1 MADLRRTDLRLR
13 AERAIL
19 VQVASHWDRFEADE
33 TFEELENLSRT
44 AGAVVVGR
52 VRQQKSK
59 PDPRH
64 YLGRGK
70 LEELRGFCQELDP
83 DVVICDDELRPAQ
96 VRALESA
103 LDVKV
108 VDRSEVILDIF
119 AAHAHTTQAKL
130 QVELAQLEYEFPRLK
145 KIWSHLDRTAG
156 GTLGGPA
163 GGGIGVRGPGEKQL
177 EADRRLVQ
185 KRIQDLKKGIEEIK
199 KRRHTAATERRET
212 FVTATFVGYTNA
224 GKSSLMNALTGAGV
238 SVRDRLFETLD
249 TRTRSWRLPN
259 GRDVLLSDTVGFI
272 RKFPHHLAASFHATL
287 EEAREADLLLH
298 VVDAAKHDAEQE
310 ISAVNGVLEQID
322 CVHKP
327 TIYLLNKVDLLEDA
341 PEVTLVK
348 KLVDQVICTSALTG
362 RGLDELA
369 REVAG
374 FLDSQQAEFTVRT
387 NVGNGRLVSYLHS
400 RGQILDQRFEDETL
414 QLTVKIS
421 PRLAGTIR
429 NMGGEVVGA
438 ETGEAAAA
446 REATIADQGPVASPG
461 PSTQ

>member
-13 AERAIL
+13 AEQAIL
-19 VQVASHWDRFEADE
+19 VQVASHLDKSEADE

-52 VRQQKSK
+52 VRQQRSR

-64 YLGRGK
+64 YLGKGK
-70 LEELRGFCQELDP
+70 LEELRQLCGELNP

-103 LDVKV
+103 LDIKV

-119 AAHAHTTQAKL
+119 AGHARTDQAKL

-156 GTLGGPA
+156 GSLGGPA

-177 EADRRLVQ
+177 ESDRRIVQ
-185 KRIQDLKKGIEEIK
+185 KRIHDLKKELDTIER
-199 KRRHTAATERRET
+199 RRHTTAADRHET
-212 FVTATFVGYTNA
+212 FPAVALVGYTNA

-249 TRTRSWRLPN
+249 TRTRAWKLPN
-259 GRDVLLSDTVGFI
+259 GRQAVLSDTVGFV

-298 VVDAAKHDAEQE
+298 VVDASKRDAGQE
-310 ISAVNGVLEQID
+310 IRAVNTVLEDID
-322 CVHKP
+322 CLHKP
-327 TIYLLNKVDLLEDA
+327 TIYVLNKMDLVRDA
-341 PEVTLVK
+341 AEVAIIR
-348 KLVDQVICTSALTG
+348 KLVEQVICTSAVTG
-362 RGLDELA
+362 QGLDELA
-369 REVAG
+369 QRVCEHLEVG
-374 FLDSQQAEFTVRT
+374 QAELIVRAG
-387 NVGNGRLVSYLHS
+387 VSNGRLISLLHKT
-400 RGQILDQRFEDETL
+400 GQVLDQRCTDETL
-414 QLTVKIS
+414 ELRVRIS
-421 PRLAGTIR
+421 PHFAGIIR
-429 NMGGEVVGA
+429 SLGGEVVQA
-438 ETGEAAAA
+438 AIPEA
-446 REATIADQGPVASPG
+446 GVS
-461 PSTQ
+461 